1 MRRPLPKSIQPLARR
16 HAVGLR
22 PERFKGDCQRLVTA
36 LGEHLAALEVKRA
49 ARSDAER
56 AAAKVEQKGR
66 GAEEAARIAAAEE
79 RAQSRSVAGLS
90 SAVIRRA
97 EALKPGET
105 FNDGDNCPE
114 MVVVP
119 EGAFSMGSNDAG
131 DEKPPHRVT
140 IQQPFAVGKFAVTFD
155 EWDACAEAGGCSR
168 YRPDDLGW
176 GRGRRPVINV
186 SWDDAKAYV
195 AWLSA
200 KTGQTFRLLSEA
212 ELECAARV
220 GSVTK
225 YPWGDVIGKGNA
237 NCRDSGNQWGGKQT
251 APVGSFPPNPWGL
264 YDMHGNVWEWVEDP
278 YHDTYAGAP
287 VDGSVWTSGRSYS
300 RVLRGG
306 SWYALADV
314 LRSANRSFGSPDYR
328 NNAVGFRVA
337 KTL

>member
-1 MRRPLPKSIQPLARR
+1 M
-16 HAVGLR
+16 
-22 PERFKGDCQRLVTA
+22 
-36 LGEHLAALEVKRA
+36 
-49 ARSDAER
+49 
-56 AAAKVEQKGR
+56 
-66 GAEEAARIAAAEE
+66 
-79 RAQSRSVAGLS
+79 
-90 SAVIRRA
+90 
-97 EALKPGET
+97 
-105 FNDGDNCPE
+105 
-114 MVVVP
+114 
-119 EGAFSMGSNDAG
+119 
-131 DEKPPHRVT
+131 
-140 IQQPFAVGKFAVTFD
+140 
-155 EWDACAEAGGCSR
+155 
-168 YRPDDLGW
+168 
-176 GRGRRPVINV
+176 
-186 SWDDAKAYV
+186 
-195 AWLSA
+195 
-200 KTGQTFRLLSEA
+200 
-212 ELECAARV
+212 ECAARV